1 MGVTWAQLLQLLLP
15 VLAGAVIGV
24 FPTLL
29 LERIRNAAAL
39 RTRWDQE
46 LQKVCAEFAACTRRI
61 IDLAEEP
68 TGDEGAL
75 EAEHRMLQV
84 HMAEVRI
91 LGGLD
96 VQAAARSVV
105 ASTHGLRM
113 TASTK
118 PEDAARHRN
127 RTLDGLFA
135 FYRAVRHQLKIPD
148 ADKLAP
154 MNPGTAMQ

>member
-1 MGVTWAQLLQLLLP
+1 MGVTWAQLLLLLLP
-15 VLAGAVIGV
+15 VLAGAVIGI

-29 LERIRNAAAL
+29 LERMRIASAL
-39 RTRWDQE
+39 RTRWDQD
-46 LQKVCAEFAACTRRI
+46 LQRSCAEFAACTRRI

-68 TGDEGAL
+68 ADNEDAL

-91 LGGLD
+91 LGGFD
-96 VQAAARSVV
+96 VQAAARRIV

-118 PEDAARHRN
+118 PEDAAQHRS
-127 RTLDGLFA
+127 RTLESLFA
-135 FYRAVRHQLKIPD
+135 FYRAVRHQLRIPD

-154 MNPGTAMQ
+154 MNPGTAI